1 MYQQRMILANSSL
14 WKLKPSSAMAS
25 LFESHRKHFH
35 QQLLESVLTV
45 DSEGVPSIADKGQK
59 FSKLVSTKLI
69 PKLGAL
75 SHAIK
80 SSGQHSGHAFES
92 ICVEFIEECF
102 SKLEHLRTGKWHCC
116 HVTSRKSGISD
127 FEQYRHL
134 YELKALAG
142 RHPDLAT
149 ALGNEYAIAPDIIIS
164 REAFDDETINQTNQL
179 VDESIARQTP
189 FRKLN
194 NNTSILLASISCKW
208 TLRSDRAQNARSEAL
223 NLIRNR
229 KGRCPHIMVVTA
241 EPTPSR
247 ISSLALGTGDID
259 CVYHFA
265 LPELRES
272 IRETENDEALQAL
285 DIMIEGKRLRDIGD
299 LPLDLLA

>member
-1 MYQQRMILANSSL
+1 MET
-14 WKLKPSSAMAS
+14 
-25 LFESHRKHFH
+25 LFESYRKRFH
-35 QQLLESVLTV
+35 QQLLDSVLTV
-45 DSEGVPSIADKGQK
+45 DAEGIPSIADKGQK
-59 FSKLVSTKLI
+59 FSKLVSTLLI
-69 PKLGAL
+69 PKLGDSNEAT
-75 SHAIK
+75 K

-92 ICVEFIEECF
+92 ICLEFIESAF
-102 SKLEHLRTGKWHCC
+102 DKLEHLRKGQWHCY
-116 HVTSRKSGISD
+116 HVTSRKSGISE
-127 FEQYRHL
+127 FEQYHHL
-134 YELKALAG
+134 YDLKALAHE
-142 RHPDLAT
+142 HPDLAT

-164 REAFDDETINQTNQL
+164 REPFEDERINELDLL
-179 VDESIARQTP
+179 VDDRIARQTP

-194 NNTSILLASISCKW
+194 NETALLLASISCKW

-265 LPELRES
+265 LSELRES
-272 IRETENDEALQAL
+272 IVESKNDEALQSL
-285 DIMIEGKRLRDIGD
+285 DIMIEGKRLRDIAD
-299 LPLDLLA
+299 LPMDLLA